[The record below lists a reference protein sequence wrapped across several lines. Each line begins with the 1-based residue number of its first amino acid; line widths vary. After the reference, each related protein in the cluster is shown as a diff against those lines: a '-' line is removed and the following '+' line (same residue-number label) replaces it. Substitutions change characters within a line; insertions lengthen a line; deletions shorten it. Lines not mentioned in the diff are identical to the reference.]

1 MNTKILLIEDD
12 AGIRDTVKRALTG
25 EGYDVAVES
34 HGSEGL
40 KRATREPFNVV
51 ITDLKLPGLSGLELV
66 RQLHALRPHLPI
78 ILATA
83 YGTTQ
88 TAIEATKLGAY
99 DYLLKPFD
107 MLPQSVRPHRQSGR
121 QQQNAS
127 CPNP

>member
-25 EGYDVAVES
+25 EGYEVVVES
-34 HGSEGL
+34 RGNDGL
-40 KRATREPFNVV
+40 ARATREAFNVV
-51 ITDLKLPGLSGLELV
+51 VTDLKLPGLNGLELV
-66 RQLHALRPHLPI
+66 SQLHALRPHLPI

-83 YGTTQ
+83 YGSTQ

-107 MLPQSVRPHRQSGR
+107 M
-121 QQQNAS
+121 
-127 CPNP
+127 